1 MVFRVIKSNICQGK
15 QKYVSQ
21 EEIVFLSRYKWWKSF
36 FKCMQLKR
44 LNKKIDLALNH

>member
-1 MVFRVIKSNICQGK
+1 MVFRVIKSNTRQGK

-36 FKCMQLKR
+36 CQMHAI
-44 LNKKIDLALNH
+44 KKIE